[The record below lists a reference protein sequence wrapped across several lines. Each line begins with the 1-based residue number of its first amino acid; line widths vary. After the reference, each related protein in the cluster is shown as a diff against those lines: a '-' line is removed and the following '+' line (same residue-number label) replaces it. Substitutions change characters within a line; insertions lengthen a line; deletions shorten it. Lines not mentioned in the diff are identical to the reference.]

1 MRARYSPSDQRQV
14 GSTGVAS
21 RTGLGTEPG
30 SMGGRRSVKRAYI
43 TTKHYLK
50 EGKHHV
56 CCWSGKQ
63 TIWFNL
69 WGEYSHDRLLS
80 KEKTK
85 SYHPPPLHLAPKRWL
100 ASRFTCEFENKFGS
114 RAHRARKEW
123 VARWRV
129 HGQNFPPTRTSEVS
143 SESKAP
149 TNLFNEFHNFFICI
163 SVIRL

>member
-30 SMGGRRSVKRAYI
+30 SMGEDGQLREHTSPQNTIKRKENI
-43 TTKHYLK
+43 TSAV
-50 EGKHHV
+50 EV
-56 CCWSGKQ
+56 ENKQ
-63 TIWFNL
+63 YDSIFEASTPRIGYYQKKRPN
-69 WGEYSHDRLLS
+69 R
-80 KEKTK
+80 TT
-85 SYHPPPLHLAPKRWL
+85 PLHLAPKRWL

-129 HGQNFPPTRTSEVS
+129 HGQNFPPTRSSEVS